1 MKSIVYNIILA
12 ALVLAAFVGL
22 FSEPAETL
30 PTMQWALSLIATKAI
45 GFGAVY
51 AIYRLVKQNH
61 Q

>member
-1 MKSIVYNIILA
+1 MKSIIDNIILA

-30 PTMQWALSLIATKAI
+30 PTMQWALSLIATKAV
-45 GFGAVY
+45 GAAAIY
-51 AIYRLVKQNH
+51 AIYRLAKNH

>member
-1 MKSIVYNIILA
+1 MKTIVYDIIIA

-30 PTMQWALSLIATKAI
+30 PTMQWALSLLATKAI
-45 GFGAVY
+45 GFGAIY
-51 AIYRLVKQNH
+51 AIYRLVKNH

>member
-1 MKSIVYNIILA
+1 MKTIVYNIILA

-30 PTMQWALSLIATKAI
+30 PTMQWALSLITTKAI
-45 GFGAVY
+45 GFGAIY
-51 AIYRLVKQNH
+51 AIYRLVKNH

>member
-1 MKSIVYNIILA
+1 MKSIIDNIILV

-22 FSEPAETL
+22 FSEPSDTL
-30 PTMQWALSLIATKAI
+30 STPQWALSLLTTKAI

>member
-1 MKSIVYNIILA
+1 MKTIVYNIIIA

-22 FSEPAETL
+22 FSEPCETL

-45 GFGAVY
+45 GFGAIY
-51 AIYRLVKQNH
+51 AIYRLVKNH

>member
-1 MKSIVYNIILA
+1 MKKIVYTIILA

-30 PTMQWALSLIATKAI
+30 STTQWALSLIATKAI
-45 GFGAVY
+45 GFGAIY
-51 AIYRLVKQNH
+51 AIYRLVKNH

>member
-1 MKSIVYNIILA
+1 MKSIIDNIILA

-51 AIYRLVKQNH
+51 AIYRLVKNH

>member
-1 MKSIVYNIILA
+1 MKKIVYNIILA

-30 PTMQWALSLIATKAI
+30 PTTQWTLSLIATKAI
-45 GFGAVY
+45 GFGAIY
-51 AIYRLVKQNH
+51 AIYRIIKNH